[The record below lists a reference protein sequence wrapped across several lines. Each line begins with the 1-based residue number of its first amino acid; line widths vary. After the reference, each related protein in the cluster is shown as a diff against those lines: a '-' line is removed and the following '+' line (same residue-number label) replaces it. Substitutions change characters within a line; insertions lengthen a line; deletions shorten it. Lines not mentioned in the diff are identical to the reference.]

1 MDSRRETD
9 TIVGLVSECCL
20 QDTEEAFGTR
30 NADQHAA
37 ELAEQLVPLVY
48 LDTLLVWGD
57 RVEDGQEAFDPVRW
71 ELDREA
77 DRVNEPT
84 KDDMAGGP
92 SGITFLAFLDGSWLL
107 SVRRIRS
114 FERYENYV

>member
-20 QDTEEAFGTR
+20 QDTEEAFGTW

-37 ELAEQLVPLVY
+37 ELAKQLVPLVY

-57 RVEDGQEAFDPVRW
+57 RGEDGQEAFDPVRW
-71 ELDREA
+71 ELDR
-77 DRVNEPT
+77 
-84 KDDMAGGP
+84 
-92 SGITFLAFLDGSWLL
+92 
-107 SVRRIRS
+107 
-114 FERYENYV
+114 